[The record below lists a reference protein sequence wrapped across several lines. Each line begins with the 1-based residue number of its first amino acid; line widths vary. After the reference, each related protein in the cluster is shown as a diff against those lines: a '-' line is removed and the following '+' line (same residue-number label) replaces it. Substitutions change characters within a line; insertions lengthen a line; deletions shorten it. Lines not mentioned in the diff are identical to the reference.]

1 MKYIALVIIIL
12 CLLVAPLVSA
22 ENNTTGNMTVN
33 PTQNLTQNVTQNVTQ
48 IITPVVTRPLT
59 TPEEFYGNATYSDGS
74 PIAAGSEIIAKN
86 QTGFVIGK
94 FTMTVNGSYG
104 DEYKSAPRLL
114 VYAQSPNDEISFYVG
129 TAKSTGKTMKF
140 NIGSIKRVDI
150 IISSNEK
157 PTPVHTTI
165 PTTIPTAA
173 PTTVATKIITTI
185 ATPVPTTVPTVAPT
199 TVATTIVPTQAPYDA
214 TPKFVGVLLVSIAI
228 CVVGAILTYFILT
241 KKMKR
246 EDEEEINL

>member
-1 MKYIALVIIIL
+1 MKYIALLIIMW
-12 CLLVAPLVSA
+12 CLIVPLVSA
-22 ENNTTGNMTVN
+22 ENNTTGNITVN
-33 PTQNLTQNVTQNVTQ
+33 LTQNLTQNV
-48 IITPVVTRPLT
+48 TPVVTRPLT

-74 PIAAGSEIIAKN
+74 LIAVGSEIIAKN
-86 QTGFVIGK
+86 QTGSVIGK

-140 NIGSIKRVDI
+140 NIGVIRRVDI

-157 PTPVHTTI
+157 STPVRTTVPTTVPTAIITTVPTPVVTTE
-165 PTTIPTAA
+165 
-173 PTTVATKIITTI
+173 IITTI
-185 ATPVPTTVPTVAPT
+185 ATPVPTIVPTPVPT
-199 TVATTIVPTQAPYDA
+199 TIPTIVTTTIVPTQVPDDA
-214 TPKFVGVLLVSIAI
+214 TPKFLGVLLVSIAI

-246 EDEEEINL
+246 EDEEEIIL

>member
-22 ENNTTGNMTVN
+22 ENNTTVN
-33 PTQNLTQNVTQNVTQ
+33 ATQNVTQNVTQ
-48 IITPVVTRPLT
+48 IITPVTTRPLT

-74 PIAAGSEIIAKN
+74 PIAARSEIIAKN

-114 VYAQSPNDEISFYVG
+114 VYSQSPNDEISFYVG
-129 TAKSTGKTMKF
+129 AAKSTGKTMKF
-140 NIGSIKRVDI
+140 NIGVIRKVDI

-157 PTPVHTTI
+157 STPVQTTVSTTAPTAVITTVPTP
-165 PTTIPTAA
+165 A
-173 PTTVATKIITTI
+173 PTVVPTEVIT
-185 ATPVPTTVPTVAPT
+185 AVTPVPTTVPTIAPI
-199 TVATTIVPTQAPYDA
+199 TVTTTIVPTQAPYDA
-214 TPKFVGVLLVSIAI
+214 TPKFLGVLLVSIAI

-246 EDEEEINL
+246 DDEEEILL